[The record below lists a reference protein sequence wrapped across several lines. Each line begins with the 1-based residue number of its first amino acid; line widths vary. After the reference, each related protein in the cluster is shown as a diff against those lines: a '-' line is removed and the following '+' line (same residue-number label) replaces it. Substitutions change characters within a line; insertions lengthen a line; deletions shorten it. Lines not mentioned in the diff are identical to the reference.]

1 MYKVFT
7 VPLQIFIN
15 HKFIMLR
22 QQHDGLMDLGRLNVL
37 LHGLRKEVHA
47 SVILL
52 LIATLVLLLHYCGL
66 SCFLNPVQA
75 NSTPKQILMETSIIP
90 VKLTKPNVAQP
101 PPPPATKKKPI
112 PKLKKAP
119 LKQKQPSMPL
129 TTQPSDFAQAKPTP
143 VFEPATGVSMAAEN
157 ITTESDATSQTD
169 AFRQTDINAN
179 YDSNPKPDYPMIAKI
194 RGWQGE
200 VILRVKVNESGISDA
215 VEIERS
221 SGFDALDE
229 SAVEAVKQ
237 WVFTPAKYGEEPIAS
252 AVIIP
257 IVFTLSVG
265 KQG

>member
-1 MYKVFT
+1 
-7 VPLQIFIN
+7 
-15 HKFIMLR
+15 
-22 QQHDGLMDLGRLNVL
+22 
-37 LHGLRKEVHA
+37 
-47 SVILL
+47 
-52 LIATLVLLLHYCGL
+52 
-66 SCFLNPVQA
+66 
-75 NSTPKQILMETSIIP
+75 METSIIP
-90 VKLTKPNVAQP
+90 VKLTKPNVEP
-101 PPPPATKKKPI
+101 PPPPSATKKKPI
-112 PKLKKAP
+112 PKLKKAL
-119 LKQKQPSMPL
+119 LKQKQTSMPL
-129 TTQPSDFAQAKPTP
+129 TTQPSDFAKVKPAP
-143 VFEPATGVSMAAEN
+143 VVEPVIDVSMAAKN
-157 ITTESDATSQTD
+157 VTAESDATISQAN
-169 AFRQTDINAN
+169 AFKQTDINTN

-200 VILRVKVNESGISDA
+200 VLLRVKVNESGISDA

>member
-1 MYKVFT
+1 
-7 VPLQIFIN
+7 
-15 HKFIMLR
+15 MLR
-22 QQHDGLMDLGRLNVL
+22 QQHGGLMGLGRLNVF
-37 LHGLRKEVHA
+37 LHSLRKEVHA

-75 NSTPKQILMETSIIP
+75 NSTPKPILMEASIIP
-90 VKLTKPNVAQP
+90 VKLTKPNVA
-101 PPPPATKKKPI
+101 PPPPATKTKPI

-119 LKQKQPSMPL
+119 LKQKQTSMPL
-129 TTQPSDFAQAKPTP
+129 TAQPSDFAQLKPAP
-143 VFEPATGVSMAAEN
+143 VLERLTDASMAAKNVTDE
-157 ITTESDATSQTD
+157 IGATVSETD
-169 AFRQTDINAN
+169 AFKQTDITAN
-179 YDSNPKPDYPMIAKI
+179 YDSNPKPNYPMIAKI

-200 VILRVKVNESGISDA
+200 VILRVKVNESGISDT

-221 SGFDALDE
+221 SGFDTLDE

-237 WVFTPAKYGEEPIAS
+237 WVFTPAKYGEVPIAS

-257 IVFTLSVG
+257 IVFTLSDE